1 MPDARVA
8 FQPRRAFQ
16 LLARQPLQQGAWL
29 ALRRPLFVA
38 FALACGVTMMAA
50 EPFDPRLVLSNVLG
64 WSFVPVCEALALVAV
79 AWPTRKRIALSSAI
93 DLYFTGH
100 APWLL
105 WFTALSF
112 EWSLQPPHFAPS
124 FMFYRFRFLAAG
136 TLLTM
141 AWSCYVDYCCL
152 HIALARTPLRAVRDL
167 VVQRVASWTLII
179 FIFGWGS
186 PIAGLLDRLTP
197 K

>member
-1 MPDARVA
+1 MPDGRAAV
-8 FQPRRAFQ
+8 QPRRAFQ
-16 LLARQPLQQGAWL
+16 SLAQQPPQQGAWL

-38 FALACGVTMMAA
+38 FVLACGVTMMAT
-50 EPFDPRLVLSNVLG
+50 EPFDPRLVISNMLG
-64 WSFVPVCEALALVAV
+64 WVFVPLCEALALVAV
-79 AWPTRKRIALSSAI
+79 AWPTRKRIPLSRSV

-112 EWSLQPPHFAPS
+112 DWSLQPPHFAPS
-124 FMFYRFRFLAAG
+124 FMFYRFRPLVAG
-136 TLLTM
+136 TLLVI

-152 HIALARTPLRAVRDL
+152 HLALGRTPLRALRDL
-167 VVQRVASWTLII
+167 ALQRATSWTLIL

-186 PIAGLLDRLTP
+186 PFAGLVDRLLP